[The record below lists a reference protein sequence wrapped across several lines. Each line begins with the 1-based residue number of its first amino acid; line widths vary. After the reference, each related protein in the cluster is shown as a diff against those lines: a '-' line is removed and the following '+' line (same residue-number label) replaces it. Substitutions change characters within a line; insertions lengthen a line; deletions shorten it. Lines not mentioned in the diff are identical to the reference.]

1 MSAPS
6 TRLGTPQGPGSVSGA
21 PQLPAGVTD
30 TVTSRYLDSGL
41 AILPGSWPTERG
53 ASADAG
59 DGRPGCSHR
68 RRPG

>member
-30 TVTSRYLDSGL
+30 TITSRYLDPGQLRMVMPAL
-41 AILPGSWPTERG
+41 ARG
-53 ASADAG
+53 P
-59 DGRPGCSHR
+59 PGCSHR